1 MARSS
6 SSQVPNTMYFIR
18 PLWNEKCPEK
28 WAAGVPGKVDFWR
41 RSGRRSVLVRGL
53 NLAVKHA

>member
-53 NLAVKHA
+53 NLAA